1 MKYPEIDKYY
11 ADPSP
16 ENRDSLMDI
25 LGQEHFKISDL
36 GVTSRVFSN
45 WKIKNIIPKVD
56 ERQWVRLNLFEYFW
70 IQIIKDLRAL
80 GLPLKL
86 IAQVKDQLFF
96 RLTLRE
102 VYFDEKG
109 DFRDDVLRQSAG
121 IISEQEYEQFK
132 SNMINNRDDENVS
145 SFLNAS
151 IPLFFGIVISVLLDH
166 ADIKLT
172 IDQDGEIDF
181 IKEDHKMINEV
192 NKAIKTGPLVIL
204 SLKRYVYMLMS
215 EPTQVSTAQ
224 QLGLLNEVESEVIK
238 AMRENNLKELV
249 INFDPKGNHKDLT
262 YTWEKSIKQEDME
275 NVLNQFLGKKHVS
288 LAMKSNDG
296 KTVQYEYQNRK
307 RIKN

>member
-1 MKYPEIDKYY
+1 
-11 ADPSP
+11 
-16 ENRDSLMDI
+16 
-25 LGQEHFKISDL
+25 
-36 GVTSRVFSN
+36 
-45 WKIKNIIPKVD
+45 
-56 ERQWVRLNLFEYFW
+56 
-70 IQIIKDLRAL
+70 
-80 GLPLKL
+80 
-86 IAQVKDQLFF
+86 
-96 RLTLRE
+96 
-102 VYFDEKG
+102 
-109 DFRDDVLRQSAG
+109 
-121 IISEQEYEQFK
+121 
-132 SNMINNRDDENVS
+132 MINNRDDENVS

-151 IPLFFGIVISVLLDH
+151 IPIFYGIVISVLLDH

-172 IDQDGEIDF
+172 IDKDGEIDF